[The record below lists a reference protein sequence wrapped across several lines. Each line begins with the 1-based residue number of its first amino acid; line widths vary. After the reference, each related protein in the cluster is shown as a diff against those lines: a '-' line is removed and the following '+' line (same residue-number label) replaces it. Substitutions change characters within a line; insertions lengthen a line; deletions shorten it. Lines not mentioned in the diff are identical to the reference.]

1 MNDIRLDAAYRKKHE
16 IVGRDIAGERLLVPV
31 SGRIAELKRI
41 FALSTV
47 AGFIWDRIDGRM
59 SLKDIH
65 GEILDRF
72 GVEPDEAG
80 KDLDEFI
87 NQLLQLDLIERIEIG

>member
-1 MNDIRLDAAYRKKHE
+1 MNEIRLAAAYRKKHE
-16 IVGRDIAGERLLVPV
+16 IVGRNIAGERLLVPV

-47 AGFIWDRIDGRM
+47 AGFIWDRIDGCMTLR
-59 SLKDIH
+59 DIH

-72 GVEPDEAG
+72 GVESDEAER
-80 KDLDEFI
+80 DLDAFI
-87 NQLLQLDLIERIEIG
+87 NQLLQLDLIERIEVG